1 MYILIAKILAK
12 VDLIVARNNLTK
24 QIKIKAISNLKMLII
39 VKFL

>member
-24 QIKIKAISNLKMLII
+24 QIKIKAISNLKILII